1 MSFSSIVLIMAVAL
15 ILFGPEDL
23 PVIARTLGKIVG
35 QIRRF
40 AGEMSREFHDAV
52 DSPARV
58 INDVLKEDPEKE
70 KSSSNPQEKKSDS
83 QDKKSDSQEEKPD
96 SRKKEPDE
104 PEELLTYEDCPQE
117 SSGEASESEEMNPL
131 ADLPPDIVVYPA
143 DKQEGE

>member
-23 PVIARTLGKIVG
+23 PVIARTLGKFVG

-40 AGEMSREFHDAV
+40 AAEMSREFHDAIE
-52 DSPARV
+52 SPAKV
-58 INDVLKEDPEKE
+58 IDEVLKEVPEKE
-70 KSSSNPQEKKSDS
+70 KPSSDTVPPEKDT
-83 QDKKSDSQEEKPD
+83 DSQEEKPD
-96 SRKKEPDE
+96 E
-104 PEELLTYEDCPQE
+104 PEEFLTYEDSTRDSAGVAPG
-117 SSGEASESEEMNPL
+117 STEMNPL